1 MAALRNKILVYLIT
15 CDPKSALSL
24 VSNNFSSSLIS
35 DSAHELE
42 VLIIHDTSVDST
54 NKEPY
59 TNRLLG
65 SSIPIAIIT
74 NPFEVG
80 HGGNQKLAFDYAID
94 GGFNILVSMQAIDKY
109 TPENFIKLIEPLV
122 TGEAQAVFGFEAKRF
137 LQILNPS
144 ILQPDCSAYY
154 TKTLTTIPFHLNSN
168 HHDFNIDVL
177 IQLIIKGVEIK
188 NISIPVSIG
197 NDAHHFSFFE
207 YTQKIIFCSL
217 ARKLHNLGIFY
228 NPKYDLNPSNPYQ
241 SKFHFYSSH
250 SKSLEYIKG
259 NEKILSLGS
268 GPIELV
274 EPFIKKGAR
283 VSILDQYID
292 QDRSGNCEEAISIDL
307 DSLDLN
313 LLKTNDRFD
322 LILAL
327 DIIEHLKSPEKLLEA
342 LSRDK
347 RLINAKIIITTP
359 NIAFIAIRAMLLFGR
374 FNYGNRGIL
383 DITHTRLLTFRS
395 LKRMLTQSGYKI
407 EKLEGIPVPFP
418 IVINSHKLSSALIAI
433 NNLLIKLAPSLF
445 SFQIYCEAR
454 IGCNSHMLL
463 KATKEEHINQT
474 MQP

>member
-1 MAALRNKILVYLIT
+1 MAGLRNKILVYLIAY
-15 CDPKSALSL
+15 DPKSALSRTL
-24 VSNNFSSSLIS
+24 NNFSSSFIS
-35 DSAHELE
+35 DSAFELE
-42 VLIIHDTSVDST
+42 VLIIHDTSINST
-54 NKEPY
+54 DKEPY
-59 TNRLLG
+59 TNRILG
-65 SSIPIAIIT
+65 SSIPITIIT

-94 GGFNILVSMQAIDKY
+94 GGFNILVSMQENDKCS
-109 TPENFIKLIEPLV
+109 PENFIKLIEPLL
-122 TGEAQAVFGFEAKRF
+122 TGDAQAVFGFEAKRF
-137 LQILNPS
+137 LQILNPL
-144 ILQPDCSAYY
+144 IIQPDCSAYC
-154 TKTLTTIPFHLNSN
+154 TKALSTIPFHLNSN
-168 HHDFNIDVL
+168 LLDFNIDVL
-177 IQLIIKGVEIK
+177 IQLNIKKARIE
-188 NISIPVSIG
+188 NISIPASIG
-197 NDAHHFSFFE
+197 NDTHHFSVLE
-207 YTQKIIFCSL
+207 YTHKIIFCSL

-274 EPFIKKGAR
+274 EPFIKKGAK

-292 QDRSGNCEEAISIDL
+292 QNMSGNCEEAISMDL

-313 LLKTNDRFD
+313 SLKTNDRFD

-327 DIIEHLKSPEKLLEA
+327 DIIEHLKSPEKLLEE

-359 NIAFIAIRAMLLFGR
+359 NIAFIVIRAMLLFGQ

-383 DITHTRLLTFRS
+383 DITHTRLPTFRS

-418 IVINSHKLSSALIAI
+418 IVINNHLISSALIGI

-454 IGCNSHMLL
+454 IGCSSHILL
-463 KATKEEHINQT
+463 KATKEEHINQI
-474 MQP
+474 M